1 MNNMTVTP
9 PIPGA
14 RVLIVDDELQLR
26 STLVRALSLLGYQAD
41 GASSG
46 YQALEMLEGVP
57 YDVMVLDIYMPGM
70 DGVQV
75 MQRAHQMCPDLII
88 IVLTAH
94 AAVESAIAAV
104 RSGAVDYLRKPA
116 SAYDIAAAAANALQQ
131 RAEKL
136 RHQHLLEAMSQTLD
150 ELRGVKELE
159 EPLPTRGPE
168 RFLCVGPVTLDLE
181 RRIVAVVGGD
191 DIDGSTAE
199 LTAAET
205 VLLGYLMRH
214 YGTVLSCHE
223 LAQATLGYDVS
234 EEEARSIVRPHV
246 YRLRRKLEADPR
258 EPHLIR
264 TVHGRGYFF
273 TP

>member
-46 YQALEMLEGVP
+46 HQALEMLEGVP
-57 YDVMVLDIYMPGM
+57 YDVMVLDICMPGM

-116 SAYDIAAAAANALQQ
+116 SAYDIATAAAEALQQ

-150 ELRGVKELE
+150 ELRGVKESE
-159 EPLPTRGPE
+159 EPLPTHNPG

-181 RRIVAVVGGD
+181 KRLAVVVRAKDAG
-191 DIDGSTAE
+191 GSTVK
-199 LTAAET
+199 LTADEAA
-205 VLLGYLMRH
+205 LLAYLMQH
-214 YGTVLSCHE
+214 AGTVLSCHK
-223 LAQATLGYDVS
+223 LAQAALGYDVS
-234 EEEARSIVRPHV
+234 KEEAQSIVRPHV

-258 EPHLIR
+258 EPRLIR

-273 TP
+273 AP